1 MTTLQDKSNI
11 FEILNLRSQ
20 WEELA
25 TNLNV
30 DANSSI
36 DGLEWFV
43 ENSHKNNRFKSGW
56 DEAMNIAETILKSS
70 K

>member
-1 MTTLQDKSNI
+1 MNMLQDKSNI

-36 DGLEWFV
+36 AGLEWFV

-56 DEAMNIAETILKSS
+56 GEAMSIAETILKSS

>member
-1 MTTLQDKSNI
+1 MTTLQVKSNI

-25 TNLNV
+25 SNLNV

-36 DGLEWFV
+36 ALNLDGMKL
-43 ENSHKNNRFKSGW
+43 
-56 DEAMNIAETILKSS
+56 
-70 K
+70 

>member
-1 MTTLQDKSNI
+1 MNTSRGNTNI

>member
-1 MTTLQDKSNI
+1 MTTLQVKSDI

-25 TNLNV
+25 SNLNV
-30 DANSSI
+30 DGNSSI
-36 DGLEWFV
+36 QGLQWFV

-56 DEAMNIAETILKSS
+56 DEAMTIAQIILKSS

>member
-1 MTTLQDKSNI
+1 MSV

-20 WEELA
+20 WEEIA
-25 TNLNV
+25 NNLNV

-36 DGLEWFV
+36 NGLEWFV
-43 ENSHKNNRFKSGW
+43 KNSHKNNRFKSGW
-56 DEAMNIAETILKSS
+56 SEAMNIAEIILKSS